1 MPESSRTDRL
11 RIVVLGYVVRAGMGG
26 MAWHYLHYVLG
37 LSLLGH
43 DVHYIEDSGDDT
55 WCCYDAERDVTD
67 SDASYGLA
75 FMGRCAERLGIG
87 ERWAYYDAH
96 GGGWAGPNADHAV
109 STCRDA
115 DVVVNVSGA
124 NVLRGWF
131 DGVDRKVLVDTDP
144 AFTQVRNLV
153 DPAFRERTEM
163 HDVFVTFG
171 ESIGLDDCRIPDD
184 GFDWRPTRQPVVLD
198 AWPHGPPPAGAA
210 FTTVMQWRTK
220 NAQTY
225 SGTRYGTKEDS
236 FAPFRDLPGSVDQ
249 TLELALG
256 GKDAPRDRLRASGW
270 RIRDPRGVAAD
281 PWRYQRYLL
290 GSRAELSIAKHGYVA
305 SGSGWFSERSACYL
319 AAGRP
324 VVAHDTGF
332 GAHLPTGCGLLAF
345 GSPEEAAESIRSV
358 DSDYDRHS
366 TAARAIAA
374 ERFAHERVLG
384 ELLDHV
390 S

>member
-1 MPESSRTDRL
+1 
-11 RIVVLGYVVRAGMGG
+11 

-37 LSLLGH
+37 LSRMGH
-43 DVHYIEDSGDDT
+43 EVHYIEDSGDDP
-55 WCCYDAERDVTD
+55 WCCYDPQRDVTD
-67 SDASYGLA
+67 SDPGYGMG
-75 FMGRCAERLGIG
+75 FMGRCAQRLGFA

-96 GGGWAGPNADHAV
+96 AGRWLGPNADRAV
-109 STCRDA
+109 SVCRDA
-115 DVVVNVSGA
+115 DVAVNVSGA

-131 DGVDRKVLVDTDP
+131 DRVGKRVFVDTDP

-153 DPAFRERTEM
+153 DPEFRKRTRAHNAF
-163 HDVFVTFG
+163 VSFG
-171 ESIGLDDCRIPDD
+171 ESIRLDACRIPDD
-184 GFDWRPTRQPVVLD
+184 GFEWHPTRQPVVLD
-198 AWPHGPPPAGAA
+198 VWPQQPPPSGAA

-225 SGTRYGTKEDS
+225 LGTRYGTKEDS
-236 FAPFRDLPGSVDQ
+236 FAPFRDLPASVDQ

-256 GKDAPRDRLRASGW
+256 GKDAPREQLRVSGW

-281 PWRYQRYLL
+281 PWRYQRYVVA
-290 GSRAELSIAKHGYVA
+290 SRAELGVAKHGYVA
-305 SGSGWFSERSACYL
+305 SRSGWFSERSACYL

-332 GAHLPTGCGLLAF
+332 GVHLPTGCGLLAF
-345 GSPEEAAESIRSV
+345 GSPEEAAEAIRGV
-358 DSDYDRHS
+358 DGDYDRHS
-366 TAARAIAA
+366 GAAREIAM
-374 ERFAHERVLG
+374 EHFAHERVLG